1 MDGANAGYRRKAVIP
16 VIILE
21 IVLPRAALGRSL
33 SGEYLTEK
41 QKVVVF
47 GAGVGGLA
55 AGYFLARTGKY
66 HVTVLEKEQTI
77 GGLCAS
83 FEHNGFVLDYGAHKL
98 YSVIPGVL
106 DEVRSLMGDRLIQ
119 LPKKNRLY
127 LDSHL
132 VDYPLQLGNLA
143 KVLGP
148 TGFIR
153 LGFGYVKELIRS
165 LVSRQ
170 APRSYEEYIIQRF
183 GRPTY
188 ELVFEPL
195 ADKVWGDP
203 ATLHPEMARTRL
215 PSSGA
220 LELILKLFGLKKE
233 TAETNAEFFYYPR
246 AGFGDWPQAL
256 AEGIQMNGGEVLVG
270 VDIKGLELDNGRIKN
285 VNVVVQGSEAK
296 LAADYLVSSLP
307 LPLIGRIVFGDSDP
321 EFNTAV
327 QGLQFRHLILVYL
340 FLKKSLIL
348 QDQWIFF
355 PQRNVVFSRIFEQ
368 KQMNP
373 ELGPVDQ
380 TVITADFTAA
390 EGGELWD
397 SSDEILVQRVIE
409 GLVATNFIKAEDVLG
424 NVVIRRKNFYP
435 RYDLEYAAKM
445 KIVSDKLRSVPNLL
459 TTGRIGMY
467 NYNNSDHCAD
477 MGRFIAE
484 HLAAGENPPDI
495 WKALEKRVAEYKIVD

>member
-1 MDGANAGYRRKAVIP
+1 LDDKQN
-16 VIILE
+16 
-21 IVLPRAALGRSL
+21 IVVL
-33 SGEYLTEK
+33 
-41 QKVVVF
+41 

-66 HVTVLEKEQTI
+66 NVTVLEKELVI

-106 DEVRSLMGDRLIQ
+106 DEIRLLMGERLLE

-127 LDSHL
+127 LDGHL
-132 VDYPLQLGNLA
+132 VDYPLRLSNLA
-143 KVLGP
+143 KVLGLS
-148 TGFIR
+148 GFIK
-153 LGFGYVKELIRS
+153 LGLGYAKELITGIFK
-165 LVSRQ
+165 RQ
-170 APRSYEEYIIQRF
+170 IPQNYAQYIIQRF

-203 ATLHPEMARTRL
+203 TTLHPEMARTRL

-220 LELILKLFGLKKE
+220 MELILKLLGLKKE

-256 AEGIQMNGGEVLVG
+256 ADGIRANGGEVLMGADV
-270 VDIKGLELDNGRIKN
+270 KSLELSSGRIQN
-285 VNVVVQGSEAK
+285 VNAVVQGREAK
-296 LAADYLVSSLP
+296 FTADFLVSSLP
-307 LPLIGRIVFGDSDP
+307 LPLVGRMIFGDSDT
-321 EFNTAV
+321 EFNKAV
-327 QGLQFRHLILVYL
+327 KGLQFRHLILVYL
-340 FLKKSLIL
+340 FLKRSLIL

-355 PQRNVVFSRIFEQ
+355 PQRNVIFSRIFEQ
-368 KQMNP
+368 KQMNL
-373 ELGPVDQ
+373 ELGPSDQ

-390 EGGELWD
+390 EGGDLWA
-397 SSDEILVQRVIE
+397 SSDETLVQRVID
-409 GLVATNFIKAEDVLG
+409 GLVTTDFIKSSDVSGHL
-424 NVVIRRKNFYP
+424 VVRRKNFYP
-435 RYDLEYAAKM
+435 RYDLNYADKM
-445 KIVSDKLRSVPNLL
+445 KLVSDKLRSVSNLL

-484 HLAAGENPPDI
+484 HLAAGESPPEI
-495 WKALEKRVAEYKIVD
+495 WQALEKRVADYKIID